1 MIRRS
6 PALIATFAAA
16 AAQACLAHRRMI
28 QPEIHTF
35 DSVITKSV
43 RATYLLYPP
52 PGYQQPNTTWPL
64 LLFLHGA
71 GERGSDLAVLR

>member
-1 MIRRS
+1 
-6 PALIATFAAA
+6 
-16 AAQACLAHRRMI
+16 MI